1 MSRSY
6 NDIDD
11 FMQIALYML
20 PKYMRRIER
29 YRRHYNDHGEPDNH
43 FKREKHSH
51 GYHEDPLIDRK
62 KLFDFLEKNFL
73 SEKDIDSKN
82 KKREVKQD
90 KKVSKKDNKISNK
103 AADGSLVKDKKDAKV
118 KETSAKKD
126 CHNYISQF
134 LSGFYNQYIDISFKY
149 PSVNTMENVFLI
161 YADDNV
167 LRIRDSQNQIF
178 VLPVWNISAIYL
190 KNSSFKE
197 YNTKHTHVEIISMEN
212 YMEKYFN
219 SHIGKKISI
228 ETINQGK
235 FKFIKECIVKKV
247 YDRFVLFDN
256 NIIISFSSIILIK
269 EDLDNHT
276 I

>member
-43 FKREKHSH
+43 LKGQKHSH
-51 GYHEDPLIDRK
+51 DYHKDPLMDRK

-73 SEKDIDSKN
+73 SEKDIGSKN
-82 KKREVKQD
+82 KKREVNQD
-90 KKVSKKDNKISNK
+90 KKISDKDNKISNK
-103 AADGSLVKDKKDAKV
+103 VAGDSLAKDKKEMKV

-126 CHNYISQF
+126 YHNHISYL
-134 LSGFYNQYIDISFKY
+134 LSEFYSKYIDISFKY
-149 PSVNTMENVFLI
+149 PALNTMENVFLI
-161 YADDNV
+161 YADDNI

-178 VLPVWNISAIYL
+178 VLPVCNISGIYL
-190 KNSSFKE
+190 KNVPFKE
-197 YNTKHTHVEIISMEN
+197 DDTKHTNVESIS
-212 YMEKYFN
+212 MEKYFN

-235 FKFIKECIVKKV
+235 FKFIKECVVKKV
-247 YDRFVLFDN
+247 YDGFVLFDN

-269 EDLDNHT
+269 EN
-276 I
+276 

>member
-73 SEKDIDSKN
+73 SEKDINSKN

-90 KKVSKKDNKISNK
+90 KKVIQKDNKISNK
-103 AADGSLVKDKKDAKV
+103 AADDSLVKDKKETKV
-118 KETSAKKD
+118 KETSDKKD
-126 CHNYISQF
+126 CHNHISQL
-134 LSGFYNQYIDISFKY
+134 LSGFYGQYIDISFKY

-161 YADDNV
+161 YADDNI
-167 LRIRDSQNQIF
+167 LKIRDSQNQIF
-178 VLPVWNISAIYL
+178 VLPVWNISGIYL
-190 KNSSFKE
+190 KDNSFKE
-197 YNTKHTHVEIISMEN
+197 DTTKHTHAESISMEN

-256 NIIISFSSIILIK
+256 NIIISFSSIMLIK
-269 EDLDNHT
+269 ED
-276 I
+276 